1 MWLLFLLCLLLLAL
15 VLQGRGLKGSQ
26 GRLPPGP
33 MPLPLLGNLLQLGPS
48 GLDKRLMELSRRF
61 GSVFTV
67 RLGPQPFVVLSGS
80 SALREALLLQADTF
94 GGRGGMAS
102 FDRCTL
108 GKGIVFSNG
117 HLWHTLRT
125 FTVGALKKL
134 GLGTRSIEE
143 RIREEAAALVQELA
157 VTKEVPF
164 NPLRHIRNA
173 VANVI
178 CSVVFGERY
187 TYEDPDFR
195 TLLDL
200 LNDNFQILSSQWG
213 QMYNIFPSLLDWIP
227 GPHHR
232 IFSNF
237 KKLQAFISEEI
248 QKHKERRQPEEPR
261 NFIDFFL
268 DQMEKEKQDPRTHFY
283 LETLVM
289 TTHNLF
295 FGGTETTST
304 TIHYGL
310 LILLKY
316 PNIAEKMQEE
326 IDSMVGRARPPC
338 LEDRDRLPY
347 TNAVIHEIQRFISV
361 VPMGLPHILTQD
373 THFRGHFLTKGTN
386 IIPLLISAHQD
397 PTQFKDPENF
407 NPNNFLDDEGAFQ
420 NNEAFMPFALGKRIC
435 LGAGLARMEIFLFLT
450 TILQHFTLC
459 AVKRP
464 EEIDLSPKSTG
475 LGNVS
480 PPYELRLKPR

>member
-1 MWLLFLLCLLLLAL
+1 MLLLFLLCLLLLAL
-15 VLQGRGLKGSQ
+15 VLQGRGLKGSKGQ
-26 GRLPPGP
+26 LPPGP

-48 GLDKRLMELSRRF
+48 GLDKRLMELSWRF

-67 RLGPQPFVVLSGS
+67 HLGPQPFVVLSGAN
-80 SALREALLLQADTF
+80 ALREALLLQADTF
-94 GGRGGMAS
+94 AGRGGMAS

-143 RIREEAAALVQELA
+143 RIREEAAALVQELSL
-157 VTKEVPF
+157 TKEVPF
-164 NPLRHIRNA
+164 NPLHHIRNA

-187 TYEDPDFR
+187 AYEDPDFR

-248 QKHKERRQPEEPR
+248 KKHKKSRQPEEPR

-283 LETLVM
+283 METLVM

-316 PNIAEKMQEE
+316 PH
-326 IDSMVGRARPPC
+326 V
-338 LEDRDRLPY
+338 
-347 TNAVIHEIQRFISV
+347 T
-361 VPMGLPHILTQD
+361 
-373 THFRGHFLTKGTN
+373 
-386 IIPLLISAHQD
+386 
-397 PTQFKDPENF
+397 
-407 NPNNFLDDEGAFQ
+407 
-420 NNEAFMPFALGKRIC
+420 
-435 LGAGLARMEIFLFLT
+435 
-450 TILQHFTLC
+450 
-459 AVKRP
+459 
-464 EEIDLSPKSTG
+464 
-475 LGNVS
+475 
-480 PPYELRLKPR
+480 